1 MITSSPRYVDSHPLL
16 LLRSEPTACPLPQ
29 FKINT
34 LGVIHSITAF
44 LPLLRAG
51 SAKKI
56 VVINTGGA
64 DVKTVHKQG
73 AMGLAAYSITKC
85 AALMATTKWAI
96 KLQREGF
103 IVVSLTPGLVD
114 TSGTVGEHGEC
125 FEIFDACR
133 YPADGLWS
141 GTQGDSSTHDFFV
154 AAAEGFA
161 KQGVQVV
168 LETTDQSVLKQLK
181 VIEDLKPS
189 DNGLLL
195 SHTTTPSSPRSPR

>member
-16 LLRSEPTACPLPQ
+16 LLRSELTACPLPQ

-85 AALMATTKWAI
+85 AALMATTKWAL
-96 KLQREGF
+96 KLKDEGF
-103 IVVSLTPGLVD
+103 VVVSLTPGLVD
-114 TSGTVGEHGEC
+114 TTGTQDNVGEQ
-125 FEIFDACR
+125 FM
-133 YPADGLWS
+133 S
-141 GTQGDSSTHDFFV
+141 V
-154 AAAEGFA
+154 A
-161 KQGVQVV
+161 V
-168 LETTDQSVLKQLK
+168 LV
-181 VIEDLKPS
+181 S
-189 DNGLLL
+189 DNVTDDWRYTSG
-195 SHTTTPSSPRSPR
+195 SRSRACSFGGRC